1 MNSMHS
7 ETVRGAGAPY
17 WSIAGLW
24 LGMRYALPLL
34 PGSAVFGAA
43 FGTVAA
49 QKGLSLTDAALMSAF
64 VFAGASQ
71 LVAMEIWK
79 DPLTFGTIATLA
91 LVTGVVNMRMLL
103 MGASLRP
110 WLGPLPAMQVYPVLL
125 MNTDASWLISIR
137 HRAEGGSDAAVLL
150 GSSIALWIIWVPV
163 TMLGYVAGALI
174 ADPRRFGVDLIL
186 PMFFVAMLVP
196 LWRGPRHAVPWAAAG
211 VVALLVQALVP
222 GYWFMIAGSLSGAI
236 AGGFIDERR

>member
-1 MNSMHS
+1 MNSVHS
-7 ETVRGAGAPY
+7 ESTTGAGTPY
-17 WSIAGLW
+17 WSVAGLS

-49 QKGLSLTDAALMSAF
+49 QKGLSLTEAALMSAF

-71 LVAMEIWK
+71 LVAMEIWQA
-79 DPLTFGTIATLA
+79 PLTLATIVTLA

-110 WLGPLPAMQVYPVLL
+110 WLGPLPASQVYPVLL
-125 MNTDASWLISIR
+125 MNTDASWLIAIR
-137 HRAEGGSDAAVLL
+137 HRTEGGSDAAVLL
-150 GSSIALWIIWVPV
+150 GASIALWLVWVPV
-163 TMLGYVAGALI
+163 TMVGYVAGALI
-174 ADPRRFGVDLIL
+174 ADPRRFGIDLIL

-196 LWRGPRHAVPWAAAG
+196 LWRGPRQAVPWAVAG
-211 VVALLVQALVP
+211 AVALLVQALVP
-222 GYWFMIAGSLSGAI
+222 GYWFMIAGSLSGAV
-236 AGGFIDERR
+236 AGGFVDERK